1 MPALRREL
9 YLGLVLSA
17 LFAITLFVLIPL
29 GISNPMAHDPSSIL
43 PRTYPTWIMAVCLG
57 LALALTGNALWKLRR
72 VTPPSV
78 EAPSTETPADMRIA
92 QALRSLLCFVLLL
105 GCWSFIEQIG
115 MILGSFLLYAAFSIL
130 CGERNML
137 RLLIIDVILTSLL
150 YVFFVR
156 IMGAPIPL
164 GPLTGI
170 L

>member
-1 MPALRREL
+1 MSALRREF

-57 LALALTGNALWKLRR
+57 LALALTGNAFWRLRR
-72 VTPPSV
+72 AASQP
-78 EAPSTETPADMRIA
+78 AETPDDAPAPLRRA
-92 QALRSLLCFVLLL
+92 QVLRSLLCFALLL
-105 GCWSFIEQIG
+105 GCWFYIEEIG
-115 MILGSFLLYAAFSIL
+115 MILGSFLLYAAFSLL
-130 CGERNML
+130 CGERNIA

-150 YVFFVR
+150 YAFFVR